1 MKRGGWPAA
10 RVDFAANP
18 PVIPHWPYQSL
29 SRSITTEVDP
39 IESDILT
46 WSSETFKQGSMRPG
60 AQELNSP
67 PFSSVSHSSSLGLPT
82 APWPPRLLG
91 LSPISSPRPA
101 HGVEER
107 GPICPPLPA
116 FSQPQNPS
124 TAGEITRS
132 QAQVAGQA
140 RQNALSPPS
149 TPRSPRRQ
157 NRKRSPP
164 RAPRCPFRGDSCHVL
179 KALRENS
186 LKTLQEALVEDPEA
200 ARNPILDG
208 GFVGP
213 PLCVALR
220 LGCDASVVALLLRH
234 GADANAADGCL
245 RTPLSI
251 LCSMPSWKS
260 DYTEG
265 FFGQFAQWRE
275 EQSINIA
282 RQLLLAGANTTTQDE
297 VGRFPEDIARVSG
310 NHHLVGCLRSTA
322 VQRLLP
328 CTASEQEVLA
338 RPLSDHEHSSA
349 SCALPGPA
357 APEASANTSRR
368 QFCLPKM
375 KDAALD
381 DDVCVYGDGSPSA
394 GTAPR
399 ELLSPLSTPRKLRQ
413 ESPSTPRCKGSLS
426 SPPPAPRASLESSGC
441 CDMFVALRQNTCEA
455 VQKILHED
463 PEAAKNLIMHEGFVG
478 PPLCVALR
486 LRCKPSVVELLLDHG
501 ADANGKDAAG
511 RAPLSLLVSQPT
523 WRSDL
528 AAGDLEEVAARM
540 ELDSLLVAQKL
551 VAAGAVPS
559 LEDARSVAVANGSR
573 LLSHFFSCEGD
584 N

>member
-29 SRSITTEVDP
+29 SSSITTKVDP

-60 AQELNSP
+60 AQELNSS
-67 PFSSVSHSSSLGLPT
+67 PFSVSHSCSLGLPS
-82 APWPPRLLG
+82 APGPPRLLG

-101 HGVEER
+101 HGVAVEER

-116 FSQPQNPS
+116 FSKPQNPS

-132 QAQVAGQA
+132 QGVTGQA
-140 RQNALSPPS
+140 RQNALSPPT

-157 NRKRSPP
+157 ERKRSPP
-164 RAPRCPFRGDSCHVL
+164 RAPRCPFRGDACHVL

-186 LKTLQEALVEDPEA
+186 LKMLQEALVEDPEA

-251 LCSMPSWKS
+251 LCSMPSRKS
-260 DYTEG
+260 ADSEG

-275 EQSINIA
+275 DQSINIA

-297 VGRFPEDIARVSG
+297 VGRFPEEVARVSG
-310 NHHLVGCLRSTA
+310 NHHIVECLRSTA

-328 CTASEQEVLA
+328 CTASKQEVLA

-349 SCALPGPA
+349 SGALPGPA
-357 APEASANTSRR
+357 APKLSINTSGR
-368 QFCLPKM
+368 QCCLPKM
-375 KDAALD
+375 KDAGLD
-381 DDVCVYGDGSPSA
+381 DDVCIYGDGSPSA
-394 GTAPR
+394 STALR
-399 ELLSPLSTPRKLRQ
+399 ELVSPLSTPRKPRQ

-426 SPPPAPRASLESSGC
+426 SPPPAPRASLASTGRD
-441 CDMFVALRQNTCEA
+441 DMFGALQQNTIEA
-455 VQKILHED
+455 VQKMLHED

-478 PPLCVALR
+478 PPLCAALR
-486 LRCKPSVVELLLDHG
+486 LRCNPSVVGLLLDHG
-501 ADANGKDAAG
+501 ADANGTDAGG
-511 RAPLSLLVSQPT
+511 RAPLTLLVSQPT

-528 AAGDLEEVAARM
+528 AVGDLEEVAARM

-559 LEDARSVAVANGSR
+559 LEDARSVATANGSQ